1 MNLDE
6 RGREAAAELRR
17 AFTGTERFGST
28 VELERLHD
36 ERLRWARRQRLRAG
50 LVAAAVTV
58 GAIVL
63 LASVLRERSPV
74 VPATP
79 VPTGTI
85 LYGQWDP
92 KTEHSRWFTANV
104 DGSGVRDLGVTA
116 TCARW
121 LPGSTEIL
129 ITNDVAVSPGHPLR
143 PAIVQADGSDKQP
156 LEATKDPSFNLG
168 CGDVSPDG
176 RLIVLEGFTED
187 GSRNGVYVVRSSD
200 GGGLRVV
207 SESSPGESIGDPISS
222 PDGTR
227 IAFFAT
233 KAGVSPQGAGA
244 IFTVDVDGS
253 NLRRITP
260 WGGAFMDQGWSPDGQ
275 WIVYQ
280 RPYGVLTVVRPD
292 GSDAHDVPLTL
303 PTGAGAQNPA
313 WSPDGQW
320 IVFSLA
326 QGGTANIY
334 VVRPDGTSL
343 TQITTEPG
351 VDEQHPV
358 WTSAQT

>member
-6 RGREAAAELRR
+6 RGRAAADELRST
-17 AFTGTERFGST
+17 FTGTERFGAG

-36 ERLRWARRQRLRAG
+36 ERLRRARRQRWQAG
-50 LVAAAVTV
+50 LVAVAITL

-63 LASVLRERSPV
+63 LASVLRDRSPV
-74 VPATP
+74 VPATR

-85 LYGQWDP
+85 LYGRWNP
-92 KTEHSRWFTANV
+92 KTEQARWFTANV
-104 DGSGVRDLGVTA
+104 DGSDVRDLGVTA

-121 LPGSTEIL
+121 VPGGTAIL
-129 ITNDVAVSPGHPLR
+129 ITNDAAFSPDHPLR
-143 PAIVQADGSDKQP
+143 PAIVQADGSNTQP

-176 RLIVLEGFTED
+176 RFIVLEGFTDD
-187 GSRNGVYVVRSSD
+187 GSRNGIYVVRSSD
-200 GGGLRVV
+200 GGDLRVV
-207 SESSPGESIGDPISS
+207 SESSPGQFIGDPIFS
-222 PDGTR
+222 PDGAR
-227 IAFFAT
+227 IAFFRT

-260 WGGAFMDQGWSPDGQ
+260 WGGAFLDQAWSPDGQ

-280 RPYGVLTVVRPD
+280 RPYGVLTMVRPD
-292 GSDAHDVPLTL
+292 GSEPHDIPLTL
-303 PTGAGAQNPA
+303 PPGAGAQNPS

-320 IVFSLA
+320 IVFSFTHDN
-326 QGGTANIY
+326 TANIY
-334 VVRPDGTSL
+334 MVRPDGTSL
-343 TQITTEPG
+343 TRITSEPG
-351 VDEQHPV
+351 VDEQRPV
-358 WTSAQT
+358 WTSAQI